1 MSTAAGL
8 SAGAWCPRC
17 DDLAAVEPDT
27 PCASCAA
34 PRLRIDPPRP
44 AKPRRHATAAGS
56 RPAAARPHQR
66 AYRPPRPGVNG
77 WRGSPT
83 TLREPPAPEEAGTA
97 ATPPSGSGTAERPT
111 GAGTSP
117 ASADGAASPPDG
129 GAPAGTGGPPWPVR
143 GRRLAVAV
151 LGAVVALTG
160 LGRLV
165 PEAPSEARTA
175 RSAAP
180 ARPQLV
186 RPPAVR
192 LPTARPRVVLPGR
205 GPMLGRGASG
215 WMVVEYDGW
224 LWRQPLAG
232 GTPHPAA
239 RLPQGAVHVVLSPS
253 GDRFALVRT
262 RSWQTRVEVRS
273 LVGGVIQTGAGGVS
287 PAWSPD
293 GRLAFVRVG
302 DRSRSAP
309 SLSRPPS
316 VAELHVVGAR
326 QLEVL
331 PLPSALQAA
340 TVGWTGD
347 SHPLLLPGG
356 GSRLGLFGVEHGR
369 LRQLLPAG
377 SGALADRRPEAL
389 VNGLLRPRDAAG
401 PLGAALAGVPRRLA
415 ALAADGQRV
424 ALVTGPR
431 ERPRLEVRA
440 PGRRISSGL
449 PADRYLSVHWSVGAN
464 FVWVEGERALLAVE
478 VVSGRVVPAGPGLP
492 PGARLLGFVA

>member
-17 DDLAAVEPDT
+17 DDLAAVPPDT

-44 AKPRRHATAAGS
+44 AKARRHDGAAGEP
-56 RPAAARPHQR
+56 RPLASARGRPYTH
-66 AYRPPRPGVNG
+66 RPPRAAASG
-77 WRGSPT
+77 WQGPPT
-83 TLREPPAPEEAGTA
+83 TLVEPVAAEEPGTA
-97 ATPPSGSGTAERPT
+97 AP
-111 GAGTSP
+111 
-117 ASADGAASPPDG
+117 
-129 GAPAGTGGPPWPVR
+129 APAAPSRPGPSR
-143 GRRLAVAV
+143 GRRPRQFAVAV
-151 LGAVVALTG
+151 LGAVVVLAG

-165 PEAPSEARTA
+165 PEAPSEARASPT
-175 RSAAP
+175 AAP
-180 ARPQLV
+180 VQPKLV

-192 LPTARPRVVLPGR
+192 LPTARPRAVLPGR

-224 LWRQPLAG
+224 LWRQPLG
-232 GTPHPAA
+232 GGAPHPAA

-273 LVGGVIQTGAGGVS
+273 LVGGVIQSGSGGSS

-293 GRLAFVRVG
+293 GRLAFVRIG
-302 DRSRSAP
+302 DRTPSAP

-316 VAELHVVGAR
+316 RAALHVVS
-326 QLEVL
+326 QHKLDVL
-331 PLPSALQAA
+331 PLPSALQSA

-347 SHPLLLPGG
+347 GHPLLLPADA
-356 GSRLGLFGVEHGR
+356 SRLGLFGVERGR

-377 SGALADRRPEAL
+377 SRPPANRRPEAL
-389 VNGLLRPRDAAG
+389 VNGLLRPHDAAG
-401 PLGAALAGVPRRLA
+401 PLGAALARVPPRLA
-415 ALAADGQRV
+415 SLAADGQRV

-431 ERPRLEVRA
+431 EQPRLEVRA
-440 PGRRISSGL
+440 SGRRITSGL
-449 PADRYLSVHWSVGAN
+449 PADRYLSVHWSVGGN

>member
-17 DDLAAVEPDT
+17 DDLAPVEPDT
-27 PCASCAA
+27 PCATCAA

-44 AKPRRHATAAGS
+44 AETRRHASDAG
-56 RPAAARPHQR
+56 P
-66 AYRPPRPGVNG
+66 RPPATARRHPQAHPPPWSGLNG
-77 WRGSPT
+77 GAPT
-83 TLREPPAPEEAGTA
+83 TLREPPPPEEPAPPIARGTD
-97 ATPPSGSGTAERPT
+97 GT
-111 GAGTSP
+111 
-117 ASADGAASPPDG
+117 
-129 GAPAGTGGPPWPVR
+129 PWPVR
-143 GRRLAVAV
+143 GRPRRIAVAA
-151 LGAVVALTG
+151 LGAVVVLTG
-160 LGRLV
+160 LGRLA
-165 PEAPSEARTA
+165 PEAPSEARAA
-175 RSAAP
+175 RSAAA

-192 LPTARPRVVLPGR
+192 LPTARPRVALPGR

-239 RLPQGAVHVVLSPS
+239 RLPQGAVHVVLSPR

-273 LVGGVIQTGAGGVS
+273 LVGGVVQAGSVGVN
-287 PAWSPD
+287 PAWSAD

-302 DRSRSAP
+302 DRTRSAP

-316 VAELHVVGAR
+316 AAELHVVGAR
-326 QLEVL
+326 QLDVM

-347 SHPLLLPGG
+347 GHPLLLPAG
-356 GSRLGLFGVEHGR
+356 GSRLGLFGVERGR

-377 SGALADRRPEAL
+377 APASRRPDAL

-424 ALVTGPR
+424 ALVTGSR
-431 ERPRLEVRA
+431 EQPRLEVRA
-440 PGRRISSGL
+440 PGRRTTSGL
-449 PADRYLSVHWSVGAN
+449 PADRYLSVHWSVGGN

-478 VVSGRVVPAGPGLP
+478 AVSGRVVPAGPGLP
-492 PGARLLGFVA
+492 AGARLLGFVA

>member
-27 PCASCAA
+27 PCATCAA

-44 AKPRRHATAAGS
+44 ATARRRAVAGS
-56 RPAAARPHQR
+56 RPPHPHRRVRAAA
-66 AYRPPRPGVNG
+66 G
-77 WRGSPT
+77 WQGLPT
-83 TLREPPAPEEAGTA
+83 TLREPPAPEEPATAPPPGAGA
-97 ATPPSGSGTAERPT
+97 EPGPATPDGTVGGST
-111 GAGTSP
+111 GAAP
-117 ASADGAASPPDG
+117 ASAGGTAPPPG
-129 GAPAGTGGPPWPVR
+129 GAPAGAGGPPGPAR
-143 GRRLAVAV
+143 GRRPRRLAVAV
-151 LGAVVALTG
+151 VGAVVVLTG

-165 PEAPSEARTA
+165 PEAPSEARA
-175 RSAAP
+175 
-180 ARPQLV
+180 ARPATAVSPQLT

-192 LPTARPRVVLPGR
+192 LPTARPRAALPGR

-239 RLPQGAVHVVLSPS
+239 RLPQGAAHVVLSPS

-273 LVGGVIQTGAGGVS
+273 LFGGVIQVGFNGLS

-302 DRSRSAP
+302 DRTRSAP

-316 VAELHVVGAR
+316 VAELHVVGER

-347 SHPLLLPGG
+347 GHPLLLPAD
-356 GSRLGLFGVEHGR
+356 GSRLGLFGVERGR

-377 SGALADRRPEAL
+377 SSALADRRPEAL

-415 ALAADGQRV
+415 TLAADGQRV

-431 ERPRLEVRA
+431 EQPRLEVRA
-440 PGRRISSGL
+440 PGRRTISGL
-449 PADRYLSVHWSVGAN
+449 PADRYLSVHWSAGGN